1 MAKVWVLDTE
11 TKGTGA
17 NMVPLED
24 VLAKPAPKKALRRFG
39 RKQRA
44 KSRESSTAPVPK
56 EPRKF
61 KVVDVMTNLVVAEGS
76 DTRETVEVLKRFRS
90 VVDVDIL
97 VWDPPFDRWRRL
109 SMPDK
114 RRIWGFRDQA
124 GEHG

>member
-1 MAKVWVLDTE
+1 MAKVWVLDSE

-24 VLAKPAPKKALRRFG
+24 VLAKPAPKKAPRRFG

-44 KSRESSTAPVPK
+44 ETTAPTTAQVRRES
-56 EPRKF
+56 RKF
-61 KVVDVMTNLVVAEGS
+61 KVVDVMTNLVVAEGC

-114 RRIWGFRDQA
+114 RRIWGFRDRA
-124 GEHG
+124 G

>member
-1 MAKVWVLDTE
+1 MAKVWVLDSE

-24 VLAKPAPKKALRRFG
+24 VLAKPAPKKAPRRFG
-39 RKQRA
+39 RKRQA
-44 KSRESSTAPVPK
+44 EMTAPTTAPVRR
-56 EPRKF
+56 ESRKF
-61 KVVDVMTNLVVAEGS
+61 KVVDVMTNLVVAEGC

-114 RRIWGFRDQA
+114 RRIWGFRDRA
-124 GEHG
+124 G

>member
-1 MAKVWVLDTE
+1 MGKVWVLDTE

-24 VLAKPAPKKALRRFG
+24 VLAKPAPKKAPRRF
-39 RKQRA
+39 RWKRRVEA
-44 KSRESSTAPVPK
+44 PASSTAPAPSK
-56 EPRKF
+56 PRKF
-61 KVVDVMTNLVVAEGS
+61 RVIDVMTNLVVAEGC

-109 SMPDK
+109 TMPDK
-114 RRIWGFRDQA
+114 RRIWEFRDRA
-124 GEHG
+124 G

>member
-1 MAKVWVLDTE
+1 MGKVWVLDTE

-17 NMVPLED
+17 NMVPLDD
-24 VLAKPAPKKALRRFG
+24 VLAKPAPKKAPRRFG
-39 RKQRA
+39 RKRPA
-44 KSRESSTAPVPK
+44 EAPASSTTPAPRA
-56 EPRKF
+56 PRKF
-61 KVVDVMTNLVVAEGS
+61 KVVDVMTNLVVAEGC

-114 RRIWGFRDQA
+114 RRIWEFRDRA
-124 GEHG
+124 G